1 MELSAKPNV
10 QDLMSY
16 ENEPFQHLLQMLQ
29 LLLKP
34 PHPDTAQ
41 NR

>member
-1 MELSAKPNV
+1 MALNAKPNV
-10 QDLMSY
+10 QDLKSY

-34 PHPDTAQ
+34 LHLGTAQ
-41 NR
+41 NQ